1 VDKIA
6 IDQFSFSHP
15 LLEFTL
21 KNYRQFF
28 NGTSLYG
35 DIQVKITSVD
45 ANDNRRTFKKILEP
59 AREEMEVSMNMDF
72 PSGGDYSLIIEAN
85 DRQTGQTATASQK
98 IVVPKSKYQLEPVLV
113 TEALEELKG
122 PEHKRTLDSL
132 LKKSAQYCQK
142 LEQATFYF
150 TCTEEVIDT
159 HWYRG
164 DLVREDF
171 YRYDYQ
177 ITREE
182 DGKMNENRKLK
193 PESEVFLA
201 KKKKEIGKAGDKETI
216 LTNFFSSYPYL
227 MPISMLAA
235 ENQSKYRYRLLGRN
249 TGPRRTLYKVSVEP
263 KEEGVMIKDS
273 NYGMVWIDEEDGSV
287 YKIELDPNSLG
298 GLKQL
303 IILARHKRH
312 RLKVSDV
319 HWYEVKRKGIRFPS
333 RTEII
338 CSFLDWDQ
346 VKKMWERLRSAALEQ
361 VGTVFEY
368 NKYKFFNVNVDVVET
383 EHQ

>member
-1 VDKIA
+1 LRK
-6 IDQFSFSHP
+6 
-15 LLEFTL
+15 
-21 KNYRQFF
+21 
-28 NGTSLYG
+28 
-35 DIQVKITSVD
+35 
-45 ANDNRRTFKKILEP
+45 
-59 AREEMEVSMNMDF
+59 
-72 PSGGDYSLIIEAN
+72 
-85 DRQTGQTATASQK
+85 
-98 IVVPKSKYQLEPVLV
+98 
-113 TEALEELKG
+113 
-122 PEHKRTLDSL
+122 
-132 LKKSAQYCQK
+132 
-142 LEQATFYF
+142 ATFYF

-171 YRYDYQ
+171 YRYNYQ
-177 ITREE
+177 ITKEE
-182 DGKMNENRKLK
+182 NGKMNENRQLK
-193 PESEVFLA
+193 PESAAFLA
-201 KKKKEIGKAGDKETI
+201 KKKKEIGKAKDQEII

-227 MPISMLAA
+227 MPISMLAE
-235 ENQSKYRYRLLGRN
+235 ENQSKYRYRLLDRK
-249 TGPRRTLYKVSVEP
+249 TSARRTLYKVSVEP
-263 KEEGVMIKDS
+263 KEEGVMIKDT
-273 NYGMVWIDEEDGSV
+273 NYGVVWIDGEDGSV

-303 IILARHKRH
+303 TILARQKRH

-333 RTEII
+333 RTEIN

-346 VKKMWERLRSAALEQ
+346 VKKMWNRLRSAALEQ